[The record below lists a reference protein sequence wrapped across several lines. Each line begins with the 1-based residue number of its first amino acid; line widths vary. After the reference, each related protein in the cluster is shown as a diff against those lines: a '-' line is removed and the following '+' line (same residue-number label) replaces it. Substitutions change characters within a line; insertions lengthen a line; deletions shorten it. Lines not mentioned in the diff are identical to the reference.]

1 MLDAPALAHAQGRLC
16 DTEQEEGYQDM
27 ALSLWISKHFASIQ
41 TNCGFISA
49 QNFRATYIPSEK
61 L

>member
-1 MLDAPALAHAQGRLC
+1 MLDAPALTHAQGLLC
-16 DTEQEEGYQDM
+16 DTEQEERYQDM

-41 TNCGFISA
+41 TNCAFISA
-49 QNFRATYIPSEK
+49 QNFKTTYIPSEN